1 MLNHGSGPLSTT
13 YRRLGARR
21 HAVPPESRMA
31 AIGRKSGRAASAQLK
46 PFSAA
51 MLHRFCADTFPF

>member
-31 AIGRKSGRAASAQLK
+31 AIGRKSGRAASAHKQSLIWRRRGCK
-46 PFSAA
+46 
-51 MLHRFCADTFPF
+51 LG